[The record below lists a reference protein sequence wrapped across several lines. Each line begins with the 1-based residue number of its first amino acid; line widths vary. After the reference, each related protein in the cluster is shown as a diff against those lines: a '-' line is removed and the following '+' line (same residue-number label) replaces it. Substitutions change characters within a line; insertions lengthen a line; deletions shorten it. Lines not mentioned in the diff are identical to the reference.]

1 MELLLIIIIVVLLAI
16 IVLLYASRR
25 KTTRQLNDIVAKLS
39 NIASNKSSE
48 KLLLHT
54 DHETIRRLLNEINRL
69 LDYNQKVIAD
79 YARAKISLRK
89 MMSNMSHDMKTPLTV
104 VLGYVEKLK
113 LDRTMSEQERQ
124 AVIERLHQKTEGVIA
139 LLNQFFELV
148 RLEAEDYRLPMQK
161 VCISE
166 LCRKHILEYYELMQ
180 AKGLQV
186 EIQIPEH
193 NYYIMGNEDA
203 LQRILSNLISNSLRY
218 GSDGGVF
225 GLAVRED
232 GDHIAIDVWDKGKG
246 IDEVHHDRVFERLY
260 TLDDARN
267 PKFQGSG
274 LGLSITKHL
283 TEAMNGSIHLSSAP
297 YEKTMFTCSFRR
309 ISY

>member
-1 MELLLIIIIVVLLAI
+1 MVLLLAVVIFVQLVI

-25 KTTRQLNDIVAKLS
+25 KTARQLNDIVTKLS
-39 NIASNKSSE
+39 DIVEHETSE

-79 YARAKISLRK
+79 YARAKTSLRK

-113 LDRTMSEQERQ
+113 LDHTMSHQERQ
-124 AVIERLHQKTEGVIA
+124 AVIDRLHLKTESVIA

-148 RLEAEDYRLPMQK
+148 KLESEDYRLPMRK

-166 LCRKHILEYYELMQ
+166 LCRMHLLEYYELLQ

-186 EIQIPEH
+186 KVEIPED

-225 GLAVRED
+225 GFAVREI
-232 GDHIAIDVWDKGKG
+232 GDHIAIDVWDKGRG

-283 TEAMNGSIHLSSAP
+283 TEAMNGTIHLSSVP
-297 YEKTMFTCSFRR
+297 YEQTMFTCRFRR